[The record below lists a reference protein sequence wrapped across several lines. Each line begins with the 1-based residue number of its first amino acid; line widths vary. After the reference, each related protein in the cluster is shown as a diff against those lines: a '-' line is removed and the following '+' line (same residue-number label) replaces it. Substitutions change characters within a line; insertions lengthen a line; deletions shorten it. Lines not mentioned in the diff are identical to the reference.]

1 MPEQDRRPNWIR
13 AMANRVPA
21 ELPPEPNPFDHA
33 QQQWAELRS
42 YAAQCA
48 DALRVADETG
58 RALQLENDALRR
70 ELDHIRVYMGDE
82 IDQLRRENRLVTA
95 YATNLRS
102 RLTVIRE
109 SIVAAETEALQFA
122 ANEVRKPIAAVPD
135 EDAQVAEIHDAIVR
149 ANSPERRGV
158 TGMPINQFTA
168 Q

>member
-1 MPEQDRRPNWIR
+1 
-13 AMANRVPA
+13 MANRVPA
-21 ELPPEPNPFDHA
+21 ELPPEPNPFDQA

-122 ANEVRKPIAAVPD
+122 ANEVRKPVAVVDDPSND
-135 EDAQVAEIHDAIVR
+135 TVAEIHDAIVR
-149 ANSPERRGV
+149 ANSPERRGETQPPV
-158 TGMPINQFTA
+158 NVFPRAGER
-168 Q
+168 